1 MLQNTV
7 TRASKVTSD
16 IYVVTE
22 ASHASEVAKQLPQ
35 LSSAQIIVEPARRG
49 TAACFVLGLA
59 RVAATHDKDESVVFI
74 HADHHIPDV
83 DKFGNAVRAA
93 SQAAASTKSIALV
106 GVTPSYPATGLGY
119 IQTGNQIGQEEELPV
134 YRVKAFKEKPSFD
147 VAKRYLKAGTYLW
160 NQGLFAAPIEVWTQE
175 FKDFAPTYFDALN
188 KLTDISEAEEKDVYL
203 ALENNAIDY
212 VLIEKTPHLVVVP
225 ALYDWADIGSFRD
238 LHKVLAG
245 EHGNFL
251 KGNVH
256 QIDCEDCMI
265 HATDKPV
272 IAIGLSGIV
281 VVDTPE
287 GLLVTTKEQSH
298 LVGELSKQLAKEQA
312 EKKAK
317 I

>member
-35 LSSAQIIVEPARRG
+35 FSSDQIVVEPARRG

-59 RVAATHDKDESVVFI
+59 RVAATHQKDESVVFI

-83 DKFGNAVRAA
+83 DKFATAVRAA
-93 SQAAASTKSIALV
+93 SSAAASTRSIALV
-106 GVTPSYPATGLGY
+106 GVAPSYPATGLGY

-175 FKDFAPTYFDALN
+175 FKDFAPDHYQALTELTGKDAV
-188 KLTDISEAEEKDVYL
+188 KDIYL
-203 ALENNAIDY
+203 RLENNAIDY
-212 VLIEKTPHLVVVP
+212 VLIEKTPQLVVVP